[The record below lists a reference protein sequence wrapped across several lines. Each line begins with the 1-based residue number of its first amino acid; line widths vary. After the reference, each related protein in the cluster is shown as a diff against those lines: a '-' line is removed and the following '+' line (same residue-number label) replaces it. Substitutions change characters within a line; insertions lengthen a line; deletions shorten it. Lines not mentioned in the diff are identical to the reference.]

1 MSEENLEIVR
11 SAYDVPYGGDEW
23 LVRVDTY
30 VAADFE
36 LEDRT
41 LPGVAQ
47 GLKGPEAMRAEA
59 AHMREVFEDVSYA
72 VEDLVDLDDRVLVRL
87 RGSGRGKGSGIR
99 VDGTL
104 GHLWRL
110 RAGKVVR
117 VDVYGTWQEALE
129 AAGLSE

>member
-23 LVRVDTY
+23 LVRVDKF
-30 VAADFE
+30 VASDCE
-36 LEDRT
+36 VEDRT

-47 GLKGPEAMRAEA
+47 GLRGPAAMRAEA
-59 AHMREVFEDVSYA
+59 AHMREAFEDVSYSI
-72 VEDLVDLDDRVLVRL
+72 EDLLDLDDRVLVRV
-87 RGSGRGKGSGIR
+87 RGSGRGRGSGMR

-104 GHLWRL
+104 GHLLRL
-110 RAGKVVR
+110 HAGKLVR
-117 VDVYGTWQEALE
+117 LDVYGTWQEALE